1 MKAKIKY
8 SMCCL
13 LLLGYCISNSLYGQT
28 SGNVE
33 YRSDE
38 SLFTLR
44 GSVQEADSY
53 QPISRINVEIAG
65 GDFTTT
71 DALGEFR
78 IRARVGDEL
87 VITNS
92 GFETVRYLIKNKQR
106 ILLQVIPFKNDGIE
120 IQEDVVAE
128 DKRVAKEPLKNN
140 RADISVSS
148 TKRARK
154 AGFLSQARLTYKE
167 NLSSSI
173 EQVTR
178 SLEQAK
184 TDDERGEAFALL
196 GTIYTYWK
204 QYDLAITNYKLALEK
219 QEIED
224 WQMGLA
230 KAYFLNNNYEESIA
244 EYRSLKSRV
253 QTGAERLLI
262 LEQLGD
268 AQKAIGL
275 YDEAI
280 ANYEEAKELLK
291 EIGIEGGSQLDIKIG
306 EVYDAKGAFQEADVF
321 YNYALNESENESDID
336 AARTKLKVADQFN
349 KKQSY
354 GREIQLRNEALNTIG
369 TLGDSIVIS
378 NDNVLTAQKQNYKI
392 ANALIGQQKLDEAIP
407 YFEKSISEAAA
418 SNDLIVEKDAT
429 RKLSE
434 IYRDNGDFDKAL
446 ASYERYAALV
456 DEDYTRKEQE
466 IGRAEQRAKVISES
480 QNRILSLEKDRT
492 LNENRYQLA
501 FQERELNVERD
512 KRQRIIITALAS
524 VILLLLLT
532 VILGYRGYKQQRYT
546 NNMLALRGL
555 RSQMNPH
562 FIFNALNSVNS
573 FIATS
578 DERRANAYL
587 SDFSKLMRSVL
598 ENSEENFIPL
608 SSEIE
613 LIEKYTMLEHFRF
626 QDKFDYELRIDDDL
640 KVDDFQI
647 PPMLLQPYVEN
658 AVWHGLRY
666 KEDKG
671 RLDIYFGK
679 KDVNTAVVVITDDGV
694 GRTKSK
700 ALKTNNQKKQQSK
713 GMSNI
718 KKRISILNKMYNDQV
733 AVQVEDL
740 NSNGEGTRV
749 TLLLKK

>member
-87 VITNS
+87 VITNP

-106 ILLQVIPFKNDGIE
+106 ILLQVIPFEN
-120 IQEDVVAE
+120 EDVEKPEEVVFEEKIDLAE
-128 DKRVAKEPLKNN
+128 PVYERNRDNKASDKRGRKVKFL
-140 RADISVSS
+140 DI
-148 TKRARK
+148 ARN
-154 AGFLSQARLTYKE
+154 TYRE

-392 ANALIGQQKLDEAIP
+392 ANALIGQQRLDEAIP

-679 KDVNTAVVVITDDGV
+679 KDANTAVVVITDDGV

-718 KKRISILNKMYNDQV
+718 KKRIAILNKMYNDRV